1 VVYGI
6 RPPKKPGTGMSKGW
20 AAHLSANQIAATVRL
35 WWLGQLPSNIARQLE
50 LPVEAVG
57 DANGIQRFGQ

>member
-1 VVYGI
+1 
-6 RPPKKPGTGMSKGW
+6 MSKGW
-20 AAHLSANQIAATVRL
+20 AAHLSANQIATIVRL
-35 WWLGQLPSNIARQLE
+35 WWLGQLPSDIARQLE